1 MPICGATLN
10 WADRGRKSL
19 MPVIYSPG
27 PRADK
32 RQSTRAAVLPGER
45 GFRFVSRN
53 GAKALR
59 RKKKGYLTQRHKED
73 APSLRLRSVAAG
85 EDRTSTRLNS
95 SHSCASRILS
105 AA

>member
-1 MPICGATLN
+1 
-10 WADRGRKSL
+10 

-45 GFRFVSRN
+45 GFRFVSRK

-85 EDRTSTRLNS
+85 DLIECASRGYPLRPLDRTSVVSGTSVAVRVDLGGRRL
-95 SHSCASRILS
+95 I
-105 AA
+105 